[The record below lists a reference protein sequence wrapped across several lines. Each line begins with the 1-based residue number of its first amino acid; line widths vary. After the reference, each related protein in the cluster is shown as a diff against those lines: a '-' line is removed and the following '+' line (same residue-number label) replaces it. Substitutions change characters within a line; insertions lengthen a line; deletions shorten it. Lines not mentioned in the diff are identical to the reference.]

1 MPKTH
6 SRGLE
11 PSGFT
16 IRTIRFFHL
25 CPMVTSFWRP
35 RDFRIFTK
43 NDHFLRHFFIFMHR
57 NFIFRFFGASKM
69 EGTFCLFLV
78 YVAVVHTTPPT
89 TPART
94 TEKRGHRWE
103 YWVRACIALATHPG
117 AMYFQARTRIPDRCQ
132 WSSNVRWGSLTE
144 ALTHFHARCRFWHRS
159 DQKLC
164 LP

>member
-1 MPKTH
+1 ME
-6 SRGLE
+6 SRGVQGGSA
-11 PSGFT
+11 PRSPAGP
-16 IRTIRFFHL
+16 IFF
-25 CPMVTSFWRP
+25 FG
-35 RDFRIFTK
+35 DQ
-43 NDHFLRHFFIFMHR
+43 FLRILQRPDAKKLASFFRNRKSIF
-57 NFIFRFFGASKM
+57 NKLKM
-69 EGTFCLFLV
+69 NYAKNKLKMNYAKNFCLFLV